1 MDEHVINSFLRS
13 GIKSRILPRDN
24 STLPTGKCCLRSLK
38 KKYDKGNKFSFSDI
52 GNGFKSKGVLSRY
65 NENALQRFKSL

>member
-24 STLPTGKCCLRSLK
+24 SSAYWKM
-38 KKYDKGNKFSFSDI
+38 
-52 GNGFKSKGVLSRY
+52 LSSVF
-65 NENALQRFKSL
+65 EKEI